1 MTLPGTSDPGCGFC
15 QTPAPEILLSDGTWY
30 ARYDRHP
37 VTPGHLLV
45 IPFRHCHDLPDLN
58 AEEMAKLLPF
68 IRECRE
74 FTDARF
80 HPLGYNIGT
89 NIGAAAGQSESHF
102 HIHIIPR
109 YTGDTP
115 DPRGGIRAVVPK
127 TALRPYTDRIA
138 SITGIQHAA
147 CADESFADLT
157 ERYSMEELLRTDAT
171 DAALVTGMQDAPLA
185 LALKTE
191 AGWRIASAALNREGG
206 LLQERFNATGG
217 RTCRTTRADW
227 MKALKEYY
235 SRRIISTVPPVSE
248 MNQAGRAGF
257 LAELLEDFIGKKAG
271 ASCLDC
277 CCGPGTGS
285 EVIRSLGM
293 TPVSYDNLPSQ
304 LALGF
309 LRGRLK
315 EEETCCIDATI
326 ASRYL
331 EPVEYGLGL
340 MLGDINAANA
350 GIWERIVSEL
360 LSLSGSTVITVV
372 TEKEARWVA
381 RWCENAGRGVAVSE
395 NNRHPIFDHWVCTA
409 FPRN

>member
-1 MTLPGTSDPGCGFC
+1 MTSPETSDPGCTFC
-15 QTPAPEILLSDGTWY
+15 RATEILLTDGTWY

-45 IPFRHCHDLPDLN
+45 IPFRHCHDFMDLN

-68 IRECRE
+68 ISECRE
-74 FTDARF
+74 FADARF

-89 NIGAAAGQSESHF
+89 NIGVAAGQSERHF

-138 SITGIQHAA
+138 SITGIPDAA
-147 CADESFADLT
+147 CAEESFADLT
-157 ERYSMEELLRTDAT
+157 QSNAMEELLRTDAT
-171 DAALVTGMQDAPLA
+171 DTVLVAGMQDAPLA
-185 LALKTE
+185 LVLKT
-191 AGWRIASAALNREGG
+191 ADGWKIASAIINGEGG
-206 LLQERFNATGG
+206 LVQERFNAIGG

-227 MKALKEYY
+227 LKALKEYY
-235 SRRIISTVPPVSE
+235 SRRIISMVPPVSE
-248 MNQAGRAGF
+248 MNQAGRAG
-257 LAELLEDFIGKKAG
+257 LLTELLKETFQDKTG

-277 CCGPGTGS
+277 CCGPGIGS

-326 ASRYL
+326 ASRYI

-372 TEKEARWVA
+372 TEKEARRAA
-381 RWCENAGRGVAVSE
+381 RWCREAGRDVEIFE
-395 NNRHPIFDHWVCTA
+395 NTRHPIFDRWVCTA
-409 FPRN
+409 FPRQ